1 MTPMAADACL
11 QSDESGGVSRDAG
24 KIPFPEAMRQEPPHA
39 GSPGCLWDNAGSISN
54 LRQSVPFLF
63 FFNSDRNGFRQEI
76 HQASS
81 SRLRAQPPGRRPA
94 DRQKAALADLQAQFS
109 LSQETQ
115 ESLVLSFVRELK
127 LGLAKDNQ
135 AMHMIP
141 TYFILTLVDSIV
153 NANFHYIVV
162 MMRERTFH
170 SRSQPSFHLHFL
182 CSGIPTGEERGT
194 YLALEVAGTEVR
206 VAQLKLKG
214 GRGQFSIHEIQYSIP
229 DELNS
234 GDDFGVLIDY
244 ITDCIDDFLTRVGSQ
259 DLFVYSMGVSF
270 GCALRQGS
278 LRQAK
283 IIELP
288 LEYSYPDAAGKDVVK
303 LLHDSIEKKG
313 LAVRVTAMANDS
325 VCALLAQAYQ
335 APTTTMGVLH
345 GMGTNCAYVERL
357 SNISKFK
364 HDYDLSPDETMIV
377 NTEWGSFDNERCRL
391 PLTWFD
397 RRCDRE
403 SVNPHYQIFE
413 KMTSAKYL
421 GEITRLVLL
430 YLVDCGLL
438 FGASSSQIL
447 NTCYTFDTTFMFACE
462 ADDSEDLRQVGIVLE
477 KLMKIRNVT
486 LADRQIVKKVCQIVG
501 SRSAVLV
508 ATAMAGVIR
517 QMAVD
522 GIGIGE
528 QGITI
533 ATSGDLHE
541 LYPSF
546 QARLC
551 DALKTLVGEELAP
564 RITVVIVRSSRL
576 VGSAIVAMMAE
587 NDMT

>member
-1 MTPMAADACL
+1 MNRVVYHVMRARFLFRKLCARNPHMPVAQAVFGITRGQYQTCG
-11 QSDESGGVSRDAG
+11 S
-24 KIPFPEAMRQEPPHA
+24 PFP
-39 GSPGCLWDNAGSISN
+39 
-54 LRQSVPFLF
+54 F
-63 FFNSDRNGFRQEI
+63 
-76 HQASS
+76 SS
-81 SRLRAQPPGRRPA
+81 SSTAIVMAFVRKFTRPA
-94 DRQKAALADLQAQFS
+94 PLDFEPNHPAVVLRKLTACSDRQKAALADLQAQFS

-141 TYFILTLVDSIV
+141 TYVT
-153 NANFHYIVV
+153 
-162 MMRERTFH
+162 
-170 SRSQPSFHLHFL
+170 
-182 CSGIPTGEERGT
+182 ERGT

-259 DLFVYSMGVSF
+259 DLFVYSMG
-270 GCALRQGS
+270 GS

-313 LAVRVTAMANDS
+313 LAVRVTAMAN
-325 VCALLAQAYQ
+325 

-551 DALKTLVGEELAP
+551 DALKTLVGEDLAP